1 MGSILLL
8 GVGGKGVPGVIV
20 DGILD
25 GISGVTS
32 AHSSARYLLSAF
44 SPTDKYTLTTGKVS
58 QIADQTGNS
67 RHLNQG
73 SANPRPIIEVAGPLS
88 RDAFSFDGSDDN
100 IVGSTA
106 LSTLFSNSTGYI
118 ICSFVL
124 DTVSTNAANIYDNDA
139 VFSDTGNFIGVF
151 LKNNAGT
158 HTLAGYNWDGSA
170 DSPTAHSVNTGT
182 AYVVEWR
189 HEGGNLHTRVN
200 NSSWNT
206 VASGNTSTMTGG
218 IVLGAE
224 IAGGGQNFT
233 DMKIVDFATFSTVPD
248 DATKT
253 ALATN
258 FMSYIGA
265 S

>member
-1 MGSILLL
+1 MSLLLL
-8 GVGGKGVPGVIV
+8 GAGHAGSGVLT

-32 AHSSARYLLSAF
+32 AHSAARYLLSAF
-44 SPTDKYTLTTGKVS
+44 SPTSKYTLTSSKVS
-58 QIADQTGNS
+58 QIADQTGNG

-73 SANPRPIIEVAGPLS
+73 SANPRPIIEAAGTLS
-88 RDAFSFDGSDDN
+88 RDAFSFDGTDDN

-106 LSTLFSNSTGYI
+106 LSVLMSNSTGYI

-124 DTVSTNAANIYDNDA
+124 DAVSTNAANIYDNDA

-158 HTLAGYNWDGSA
+158 VTLAGYNWDGNA
-170 DSPTAHSVNTGT
+170 DSPAAHSVTIGT

-189 HEGGNLHTRVN
+189 HEGGTFYTRVN
-200 NSSWNT
+200 KGTWNS
-206 VASGNTSTMTGG
+206 VASGNTSTVTGG

-224 IAGGGQNFT
+224 ISGGGQNFT
-233 DMKIVDFATFSTVPD
+233 DMKIVDFATLSAVPD
-248 DATKT
+248 DTTKDM
-253 ALATN
+253 LATN
-258 FMSYIGA
+258 FMAYIGA
-265 S
+265 V